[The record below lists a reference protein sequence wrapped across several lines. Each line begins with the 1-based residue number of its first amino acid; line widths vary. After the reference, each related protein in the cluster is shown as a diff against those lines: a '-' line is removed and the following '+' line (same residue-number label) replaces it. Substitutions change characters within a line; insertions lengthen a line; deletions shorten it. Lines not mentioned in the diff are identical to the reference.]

1 MEIRDESGVVDKQIF
16 EYHPLWKIVALIFR
30 IFGVLLGLFF
40 FFVEINI
47 FISIFGLLIFLYAF
61 VSFVDIVLFA
71 SIEFSADKI
80 IKKWSFF
87 SFDIT
92 KEIRYEVIE
101 VTVSKRFFGGMLM
114 LWEKGKRL
122 QTALFFI
129 LDLMP
134 ITNNEFRA
142 IKQILIEK
150 KIIGGDEHEWNY

>member
-61 VSFVDIVLFA
+61 LSFVDIVLFA

-101 VTVSKRFFGGMLM
+101 VTVSKRFC
-114 LWEKGKRL
+114 E
-122 QTALFFI
+122 
-129 LDLMP
+129 
-134 ITNNEFRA
+134 
-142 IKQILIEK
+142 
-150 KIIGGDEHEWNY
+150 